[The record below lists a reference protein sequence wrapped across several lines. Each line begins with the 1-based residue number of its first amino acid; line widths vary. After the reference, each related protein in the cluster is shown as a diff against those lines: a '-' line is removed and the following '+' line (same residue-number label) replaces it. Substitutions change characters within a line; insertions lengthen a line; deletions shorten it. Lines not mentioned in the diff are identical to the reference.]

1 MDTNVIV
8 RVTDDKQL
16 KIPSEIQSQLQ
27 PGDEYK
33 IVITKN
39 AIVLEKVTK
48 PEVDIDGFLEE
59 IEELE
64 PDPYQPSLEEIS
76 EVVKEVRLTIK
87 SSIEAVE
94 KPGFLKKPGF

>member
-1 MDTNVIV
+1 MDTNVII

-39 AIVLEKVTK
+39 TIVLEKVTK
-48 PEVDIDGFLEE
+48 PEVDVDLFLQE

-64 PDPYQPSLEEIS
+64 PDPHQPSLEEIS
-76 EVVKEVRLTIK
+76 EVVKEVRQELW
-87 SSIEAVE
+87 S
-94 KPGFLKKPGF
+94 

>member
-1 MDTNVIV
+1 MGKKVSRIFGSLINSPFLFT
-8 RVTDDKQL
+8 
-16 KIPSEIQSQLQ
+16 SE
-27 PGDEYK
+27 DEYK

-64 PDPYQPSLEEIS
+64 PDPNQPSLEEIS

-87 SSIEAVE
+87 SGCIPILQ
-94 KPGFLKKPGF
+94 KPKNLPLFGNG